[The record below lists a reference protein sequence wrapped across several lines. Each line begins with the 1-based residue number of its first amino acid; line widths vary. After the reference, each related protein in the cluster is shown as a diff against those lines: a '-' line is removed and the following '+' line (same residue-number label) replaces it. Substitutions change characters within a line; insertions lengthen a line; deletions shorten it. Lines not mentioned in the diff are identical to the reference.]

1 MTQVESIYE
10 HAGGAP
16 DIRRF
21 VEVFYASV
29 IADPVLTPLF
39 GDGKP
44 EHVPHLAAFDA
55 ELHPL
60 REVPKWTWEEPPE
73 A

>member
-16 DIRRF
+16 AIRRF

-29 IADPVLTPLF
+29 LADPVLTPLF
-39 GDGKP
+39 GEGKP
-44 EHVPHLAAFDA
+44 EHVPHLATFDA

-60 REVPKWTWEEPPE
+60 REVPK
-73 A
+73 

>member
-1 MTQVESIYE
+1 M
-10 HAGGAP
+10 
-16 DIRRF
+16 
-21 VEVFYASV
+21 
-29 IADPVLTPLF
+29 LTPLF
-39 GDGKP
+39 GEGKP
-44 EHVPHLAAFDA
+44 EHVPHLATFDA